1 MAGKEFEELAT
12 NLRLALDHLASYSQ
26 RTISSTAPA
35 LNTEQERESRSLQP
49 LVSLEAP
56 AEEHRARRQILS
68 IAGQLQDLLSE
79 PTDIIQRL
87 ARQVIL
93 SLMRPR

>member
-12 NLRLALDHLASYSQ
+12 NLKLALDHLASYSQ
-26 RTISSTAPA
+26 RTIASTAPA
-35 LNTEQERESRSLQP
+35 QNVEQERESRSLQP
-49 LVSLEAP
+49 SVPLEAA
-56 AEEHRARRQILS
+56 AEAHRARRQILS
-68 IAGQLQDLLSE
+68 ITGQLQDLLSE

-93 SLMRPR
+93 STLRPR